1 VRVRNAEWA
10 EYVSRLR
17 AASGLSR
24 AELGR
29 RIGTD
34 ESTVWRWETKGQEPK
49 DPEVVERLTA
59 LLGQD
64 LDEALGVAGFRPRA
78 ELAELPEVYDPEVE
92 RILADAT
99 LTQTSKEYLLDVLTS
114 ERDRA
119 KAAIS
124 ERMDFLIEAERRRA
138 G

>member
-1 VRVRNAEWA
+1 MRNADWA
-10 EYVSRLR
+10 AYVSRLR
-17 AASGLSR
+17 GASGMSR

-29 RIGTD
+29 RIGTT
-34 ESTVWRWETKGQEPK
+34 ESTVWRWETTGQEPK
-49 DPEVVERLTA
+49 EPEVVERLTT

-64 LDEALGVAGFRPRA
+64 LDEALTLAGFRPRA
-78 ELAELPEVYDPEVE
+78 EVAELPDVYDPEVE
-92 RILADAT
+92 RILGDET
-99 LTQTSKEYLLDVLTS
+99 LPQPSKDYLLDVLTT

-124 ERMDFLIEAERRRA
+124 ERMDYLIEAERRRA